1 MRRGHPLILPAP
13 GPARRQL
20 VLAIAMGAV
29 LGALFVVQAALLSR
43 AMDTAVFHR
52 PDLEALGPLLVA
64 LVAVAVLRAV
74 VSWAGDTA
82 AAASASTFKQQ
93 LREALAIRVLQRGP
107 ASLAREETGELV
119 NTLGSGVDA
128 LDAYVAQYLPQAAT
142 SLIVPAIVA
151 AATAWVD
158 PLSALVLV
166 LTYPLIPVFMVLI
179 GSAARDRTR
188 RQWVT
193 LSRMSARF
201 VDALQGLPTLKA
213 FGRVGAEADTLAATS
228 ERFRALTMQVLRLAF
243 LSALVLELVATL
255 SVAVVAVEVGLRL
268 LYGRIGFGPAMFVL
282 LVAPEFYRPLRAF
295 GAAFHAGMSGR
306 EAYGRISALLAP
318 EATDAAPPGPPHEA
332 GRATAAATL
341 SPSRPTGVAA
351 VAQPPAIRF
360 DRVTWTYDAA
370 REPAL
375 DAVSFEVAAGS
386 TVALVGPSGAGKST
400 VAQLLLRFLDPQA
413 GAILIDGQPL
423 AAIDRDAWRARI
435 AWVPQRPHL
444 FHGTVRD
451 NLLVARPGASD
462 DEIALA
468 LRHAQAEA
476 LVASLPRQLDTPLG
490 EGGARVSG
498 GEAQRIALARA
509 FLRDAPVLVLDE
521 PTSFLDPVDEAAV
534 AAAFT
539 RLRHGR
545 TTLIIAHRLTTV
557 FTADAIVV
565 LSGGRG
571 VEAGT
576 HAGLLAAGGRYARM
590 VAAYRGAA

>member
-13 GPARRQL
+13 RPARRRL

-29 LGALFVVQAALLSR
+29 LGALFVVQAALLGH
-43 AMDTAVFHR
+43 AIDAAVFPR
-52 PDLEALGPLLVA
+52 LGLEALGPVLLA
-64 LVAVAVLRAV
+64 LVIVAVLRAA
-74 VSWAGDTA
+74 VSWLGETA
-82 AAASASTFKQQ
+82 AAAAASTFKQE
-93 LREALAIRVLQRGP
+93 LRESLASRLLQRGP
-107 ASLAREETGELV
+107 ARLAREQTGELV

-142 SLIVPAIVA
+142 SLIVPAIIA

-213 FGRVGAEADTLAATS
+213 FGRVEAEADTLAATS

-295 GAAFHAGMSGR
+295 GAAFHAGMNGR

-318 EATDAAPPGPPHEA
+318 EAADVARPGPTHDAAGT
-332 GRATAAATL
+332 ATPATPWL
-341 SPSRPTGVAA
+341 SREIGVAA
-351 VAQPPAIRF
+351 VAQPPTIRF

-413 GAILIDGQPL
+413 GAIVVDGQPL
-423 AAIDRDAWRARI
+423 TAIDRDAWRARI

-444 FHGTVRD
+444 FHGTVRE
-451 NLLVARPGASD
+451 NLLVARPGATD
-462 DEIALA
+462 EEIALA
-468 LRHAQAEA
+468 LRHARAEA
-476 LVASLPRQLDTPLG
+476 FVASLPRQLETPLG

-521 PTSFLDPVDEAAV
+521 PTSFLDPEHEAAV
-534 AAAFT
+534 AAALA

-545 TTLIIAHRLTTV
+545 TALLIAHRLTTV

-565 LSGGRG
+565 LSRGRS
-571 VEAGT
+571 VETGT